1 MVKWLHLPGKIH
13 YTLAMRRAWPALL
26 LLLLPLPASAWG
38 DGPHLWQESYF
49 FDALL
54 QARSRAARTQSDP
67 QLMAVLKAVAGQV
80 AQQVVNLQQ
89 IHVYAKAQ
97 QDNLRYAFTQ
107 PDPQPSLDT
116 IAANFETLTKGSDQI
131 RSNLYFLTARCRMAS
146 SQALPDP
153 ELYQGGLL
161 VLGQVQQLQL
171 ALNALYLDTA
181 AVRQLVAENDWG
193 TDRYFRHSS
202 VELLRSVTRIQD
214 SVFSVYNAGYEFA
227 MRSR

>member
-1 MVKWLHLPGKIH
+1 MNRS
-13 YTLAMRRAWPALL
+13 LA
-26 LLLLPLPASAWG
+26 LPLLAVGLLACPRPAAAWS
-38 DGPHLWQESYF
+38 DGPLLWQESYF

-54 QARSRAARTQSDP
+54 QARGRAARQQSDP

-80 AQQVVNLQQ
+80 AQQVVNIQQ
-89 IHVYAKAQ
+89 IDAYAKAQ
-97 QDNLRYAFTQ
+97 QDNLRYAFSQ

-116 IAANFETLTKGSDQI
+116 ISANLETLTKGDDQI

-153 ELYQGGLL
+153 ELYQAGLL

-181 AVRQLVAENDWG
+181 ALRQIVAENDWA
-193 TDRYFRHSS
+193 TDKFFRHS
-202 VELLRSVTRIQD
+202 VGELLRSVVRIQD
-214 SVFSVYNAGYEFA
+214 SVFSVYNAGYEFS

>member
-1 MVKWLHLPGKIH
+1 M
-13 YTLAMRRAWPALL
+13 TMRRSPASLL
-26 LLLLPLPASAWG
+26 LGICFLGCPLPVLAWS
-38 DGPHLWQESYF
+38 DGPLLWQESYF

-54 QARSRAARTQSDP
+54 QARSKAARQQSDP

-80 AQQVVNLQQ
+80 AQQVANIQQ
-89 IHVYAKAQ
+89 IDVYAKAQ
-97 QDNLRYAFTQ
+97 QDNLRYAFSQ

-116 IAANFETLTKGSDQI
+116 ISANLTTLTKGSDQI

-171 ALNALYLDTA
+171 ALNSLYLDTA
-181 AVRQLVAENDWG
+181 AVRQLVADNDWG
-193 TDRYFRHSS
+193 TDKFFRHSTE
-202 VELLRSVTRIQD
+202 ELLRSVVRIQD
-214 SVFSVYNAGYEFA
+214 SVFSVYNAGYEFS

>member
-1 MVKWLHLPGKIH
+1 MTMKRS
-13 YTLAMRRAWPALL
+13 LASLL
-26 LLLLPLPASAWG
+26 LGVFLLACPLTASAWS
-38 DGPHLWQESYF
+38 DGPLLWQESYF

-54 QARSRAARTQSDP
+54 QARSKAARAQSDP

-80 AQQVVNLQQ
+80 AQQVVNIQQ
-89 IHVYAKAQ
+89 IDVYAKAQ
-97 QDNLRYAFTQ
+97 KDNLRYAFSQ

-116 IAANFETLTKGSDQI
+116 ISANLETLTKGSDQI

-153 ELYQGGLL
+153 ELYQAGLL

-181 AVRQLVAENDWG
+181 AVRQLVAENDWA
-193 TDRYFRHSS
+193 TDQFFRHSTD
-202 VELLRSVTRIQD
+202 ELLRSVTRIQD
-214 SVFSVYNAGYEFA
+214 SVFSVYNAGYEFS